1 VQPASLRR
9 YGFAVLASAAALAAS
24 LLLWPLI
31 KPNNYMLFLGAVAVS
46 AWYGGLGPALSCI
59 VLADVSNAYFFLPAA
74 YSLSVTISTFMRLFT
89 FSFVA
94 LLISSLSIGRQRAEE
109 ALLESTRR
117 RINVLESITDG
128 FVALDRRW
136 RFTYLN
142 RQAAQ
147 LLRGLHRVPEELLGR
162 NIWEEFPNQ
171 ERSIF
176 YQQYHKA
183 MANQTPLKFESFFP
197 TVKKWFAVNVYPS
210 ADGLAIYFD
219 DISERRHAEEQ
230 RAKVLADAEAARAD
244 AEAANRAKDEFL
256 ATLSHEL
263 RTPLSAILAW
273 TNLLRMGK
281 LDADTSARA
290 LETIERNTK
299 LQAQLIE
306 DLLDVSRIITGKLRL
321 QARPVQL
328 AASVESAI
336 DAVRPTADAKGV
348 DMSCEMEG
356 QVGPVSGDPDR
367 LQQVL
372 WNLLSNAVKFTPQG
386 GRVDVGLRQV
396 GPSAEITV
404 RDTGE
409 GITPEFLPY
418 VFERFRQVDSTAARV
433 HGGLGLGLA
442 IARHLVELHGGSI
455 RAQSPG
461 VGQGATFSVRLP
473 IMAAQARPSSGE
485 TPLHPAAAGVFADGV
500 LALEGKRVLVVDD
513 EADARGYL
521 TVALQ
526 QCGAEVVTAASAREA
541 LDTLQRRSPDVLV
554 SDIGMPGEDGFA
566 LIEKVRALDPANG
579 GRVPAVALTAYA
591 RHEDRRRVLMAGY
604 DMHLAKPVDPYTLA
618 EAVRRVLQ
626 RGQA

>member
-1 VQPASLRR
+1 VQPAALQR

-74 YSLSVTISTFMRLFT
+74 YSLSVTVSTFMRLFT

-147 LLRGLHRVPEELLGR
+147 LLRGLHRAPEELLGR

-171 ERSIF
+171 EQSIF
-176 YQQYHKA
+176 YQEYHKA
-183 MANQTPLKFESFFP
+183 MADQTPLKFESFFP
-197 TVKKWFAVNVYPS
+197 TVKKWFAVHVYPS

-230 RAKVLADAEAARAD
+230 RAKILADAEAARAD

-321 QARPVQL
+321 QARPLQL

-348 DMSCEMEG
+348 DIGCEMEDE
-356 QVGPVSGDPDR
+356 VGPVSGDPDR

-386 GRVDVGLRQV
+386 GRIDVRLGQV
-396 GPSAEITV
+396 GPSVEITV
-404 RDTGE
+404 SDTGE

-473 IMAAQARPSSGE
+473 IMAAPARPPRGE
-485 TPLHPAAAGVFADGV
+485 TRPRPAAGVAADGA

-513 EADARGYL
+513 QADARGYL

-541 LDTLQRRSPDVLV
+541 LDALQRRHPDVLV

-566 LIEKVRALDPANG
+566 LIEKVRALDPASG

-591 RHEDRRRVLMAGY
+591 RNEDRTRALMAGY
-604 DMHLAKPVDPYTLA
+604 DMHLPKPVDPHTLA
-618 EAVRRVLQ
+618 DAVRQVLQ
-626 RGQA
+626 RGPA